1 MINKIDLESRNL
13 LEVEVLEPVLGE
25 GVVEVEGKRELNIRD
40 EIRDEVKEGIRYLK
54 KETFWIHSND
64 KSKRVV
70 SPKDKD
76 ILLRYLHEESGV
88 LNGVLKRLNWHIS
101 CKKEL
106 LRWIKKHGLQDEL
119 MVAREDLIDQSEGV
133 IKDALGL
140 GDIKAAQFVL
150 KTAGKKRGWSEHEKG
165 EGDVKN
171 VYGFVDDM
179 VGVDIKSMSDDE
191 LVRYIEE
198 GIRGK
203 S

>member
-1 MINKIDLESRNL
+1 MANIDLKSRNL
-13 LEVEVLEPVLGE
+13 LEGDILDPILEG
-25 GVVEVEGKRELNIRD
+25 GEVEIEGKKLLDIRD
-40 EIRDEVKEGIRYLK
+40 EILDEEEGGVRYLVE
-54 KETFWIHSND
+54 ETFWIHGGD
-64 KSKRVV
+64 KEKRVV
-70 SPKDKD
+70 SPKDKNT
-76 ILLRYLHEESGV
+76 LLRYLHEESGV

-119 MVAREDLIDQSEGV
+119 MVAREDLIDKSEDV
-133 IKDALGL
+133 IRNALGI

-171 VYGFVDDM
+171 VYGFVDEVTDI
-179 VGVDIKSMSDDE
+179 DIKGMSDDE

-198 GIRGK
+198 GIRSK